1 MDFETPGTRRP
12 ESRQMNPIKASLE
25 AALLTLLV
33 PLVRLLLKAGIG
45 HGDFAALAKRAYVQV
60 ARDEGERL
68 HGETRPN
75 VSRIA
80 VRTGLTRADVTAR
93 LADETAEPANDRG
106 RQRAE
111 RVLSGWWAD
120 PDFQDTRGAP
130 ARLPIKGAKRSFAA
144 LVRRYSGERLVG
156 SILDE
161 LLRVGAV
168 RRTKDGDI
176 EARSRT
182 YAMVRWNPQGLSELG
197 TQLAE
202 HSQTLIQ
209 NLENPE
215 RPRLVRRVINL
226 QLDPKYLPVL
236 LRDLEEH
243 ANVFADSMDD
253 AINHPLHTLKPSTEE
268 QRALQLGFTLYVVAE
283 PATIEAAKG
292 SRRRHKRK
300 R

>member
-1 MDFETPGTRRP
+1 VN
-12 ESRQMNPIKASLE
+12 SVKASLE

-45 HGDFAALAKRAYVQV
+45 HGDFASLAKRAYVQV
-60 ARDEGERL
+60 ARDEGRHQ
-68 HGETRPN
+68 HGEIRPN

-93 LADETAEPANDRG
+93 LADETQGSGTDYG

-120 PDFQDTRGAP
+120 PDFQDEQGAP
-130 ARLPIKGAKRSFAA
+130 ARLPIRGSRRSFAA
-144 LVRRYSGERLVG
+144 LVRRYSGESIVG

-168 RRTKDGDI
+168 KRTADERV

-182 YAMVRWNPQGLSELG
+182 YAMVRWNPHGLEELG
-197 TQLAE
+197 IQLAE
-202 HSQTLIQ
+202 HAQTLIQ
-209 NLENPE
+209 NLEHPE
-215 RPRLVRRVINL
+215 QPRLVRRVINL

-236 LRDLEEH
+236 LRDLQDQ
-243 ANVFADSMDD
+243 ANGFADSMDD
-253 AINHPLHTLKPSTEE
+253 AINHPLHTLTASSTE
-268 QRALQLGFTLYVVAE
+268 QRAMQLGFTVYVVAE
-283 PATIEAAKG
+283 PTTIEAATKRRTRRKKG
-292 SRRRHKRK
+292 
-300 R
+300 